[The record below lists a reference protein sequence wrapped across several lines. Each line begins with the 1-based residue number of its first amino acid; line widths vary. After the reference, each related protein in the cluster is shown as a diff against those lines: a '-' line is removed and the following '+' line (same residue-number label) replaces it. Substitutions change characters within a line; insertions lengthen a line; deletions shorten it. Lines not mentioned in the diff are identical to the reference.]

1 VIQVLEGIEFSQ
13 NLTENEQ
20 LNRQLVQLNKDLNN
34 FVIEMAVKN
43 PDLVDVGFLINYIK
57 KFTNIQNSD
66 FKLPF
71 NQRIRIFE
79 LFENKIKGQEI
90 EKVINREKVIYDFI
104 HNAKVFGNLMP
115 YSLELAINIFLTS
128 KNFTPNYQVIQDAK
142 NCILRRSKTEKTKPD
157 EMLDKIIDK
166 LKDFNPSSQG
176 VISQMLLAVSE
187 FPQSEKRDLLLQD
200 LL

>member
-1 VIQVLEGIEFSQ
+1 MIQVLEGIEFSQ

-71 NQRIRIFE
+71 NQRTRIFE

-104 HNAKVFGNLMP
+104 HIAKVFGNLMP
-115 YSLELAINIFLTS
+115 YSLELATNIFLTS

>member
-128 KNFTPNYQVIQDAK
+128 KNFTPNYQVIQDAR

>member
-1 VIQVLEGIEFSQ
+1 MIQVLEGIEFSQ

-104 HNAKVFGNLMP
+104 HIAIVFGNLMP
-115 YSLELAINIFLTS
+115 YSLELATNIFLTS